1 MTTDPARPTTEELQ
15 TWSKVWKQRRA
26 AAYQRLVKSY
36 TPAQR
41 AIVAEM
47 NHCVNQAGLCKER
60 ELWPAGR
67 RHRKTGELLTPVKW
81 PDSPFDEV
89 TP

>member
-47 NHCVNQAGLCKER
+47 NRCVNQAGLCKER
-60 ELWPAGR
+60 TLWPAGR
-67 RHRKTGELLTPVKW
+67 RHRKTGALLTPVTW
-81 PDSPFDEV
+81 PDNPLDEG
-89 TP
+89 TL